1 MIAAAIPERKIE
13 VVRDLQKCGAVVAVI
28 GDGVNDAPGL
38 AQADIGITLSS
49 GTDVAMK
56 AAPLVISGDSLLPVL
71 KALDLAR
78 NSLRIVRQN
87 LFWAF
92 LYNTIAVSLAVAGAV
107 NPILAAD
114 AMVIS
119 SLSAIWNAKRIR

>member
-1 MIAAAIPERKIE
+1 M
-13 VVRDLQKCGAVVAVI
+13 I